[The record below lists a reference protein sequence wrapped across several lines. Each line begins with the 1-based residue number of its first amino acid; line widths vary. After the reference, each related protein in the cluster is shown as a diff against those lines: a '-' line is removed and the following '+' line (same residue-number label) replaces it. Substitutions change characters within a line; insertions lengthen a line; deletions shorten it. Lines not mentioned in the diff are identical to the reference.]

1 MTSEE
6 ITNKV
11 DDTNQQ
17 ITEVINESETTNVAQ
32 DNESKSDD
40 INAEVVAEPTLQSEE
55 TPTEPAETATEKVPE
70 PSVADESTQPPDIKV
85 ADDLAKENANEEQFN
100 AVFEKLKAI
109 KESNSTISVNVAE
122 RIRGGLR
129 VFHQD
134 VPMFLPASQIS
145 SKRSPS
151 EDELKEFIGKDID
164 VHVHELQEDATKRKT
179 VIVSRKQL
187 LENDFWK
194 NLKVGQ
200 TVEGPVSSIA
210 SFGIFIDLGG
220 YEGLIHVSRLSQSHV
235 ENPKEYAKK
244 GDILKAKVVAFDE
257 EKKRISLSTKEL
269 EDSPWIDINSKLA
282 VNAKV
287 KGIVRRLTDF
297 GAYIE
302 IMKGIDG
309 LLRTNEISWTKRV
322 ANPAE
327 AVKIGDEIEV
337 LILQINE
344 EKRAL
349 TLSLK
354 RLSENPWTA
363 YADKYTPDSIHNGN
377 VKEIV
382 NHGMVVNINDEID
395 GFMPRSRMK
404 GYLKGNKIPFNP
416 GDPFEIKVLSI
427 DTAKESL
434 IVAPAVEI
442 TVEETSER
450 GERSE
455 RPPRRKSDRDDRHPR
470 RSRDDE
476 KYKEMP
482 SNDGAFSFGDM
493 LSDENKKLLF
503 NKIDK

>member
-6 ITNKV
+6 ITTKV
-11 DDTNQQ
+11 DETNQQ
-17 ITEVINESETTNVAQ
+17 ITDVIKEPESTTVAE
-32 DNESKSDD
+32 DNEPKTDVE
-40 INAEVVAEPTLQSEE
+40 NTEVVAEPTIQSEE
-55 TPTEPAETATEKVPE
+55 TPTASVETPAENVQEA
-70 PSVADESTQPPDIKV
+70 SVADESTQPPDIKV
-85 ADDLAKENANEEQFN
+85 SDDHVKEKANEEQFN
-100 AVFEKLKAI
+100 AIFEKLKAI
-109 KESNSTISVNVAE
+109 KESNSTITVNVTE

-187 LENDFWK
+187 LVNDFWK

-200 TVEGPVSSIA
+200 IVEGPVSSIA

-220 YEGLIHVSRLSQSHV
+220 YEGLVHVSRLSQSHV

-244 GDILKAKVVAFDE
+244 GDVLKAKVVAFDE
-257 EKKRISLSTKEL
+257 EKKRISLSTKDL
-269 EDSPWIDINSKLA
+269 EDSPWVDINSKLA

-297 GAYIE
+297 GAYVE
-302 IMKGIDG
+302 VMKGIDG
-309 LLRTNEISWTKRV
+309 LLRTSELSWTKRV
-322 ANPAE
+322 ANPSE
-327 AVKIGDEIEV
+327 IVKIGDEIEV

-344 EKRAL
+344 EKQAL

-354 RLSENPWTA
+354 RLDENPWIS
-363 YADKYTPDSIHNGN
+363 YAEKYSPDSIHNSI
-377 VKEIV
+377 VKEVV
-382 NHGMVVNINDEID
+382 NHGLVVNINNEID
-395 GFMPRSRMK
+395 GFMPRSKMK
-404 GYLKGNKIPFNP
+404 GYLKGNKIPFNV
-416 GDPFEIKVLSI
+416 GDPFEIKVVDI
-427 DTAKESL
+427 DTAKETL
-434 IVAPAVEI
+434 IIAPAIEI
-442 TVEETSER
+442 KVEEVER
-450 GERSE
+450 A
-455 RPPRRKSDRDDRHPR
+455 PRKKSDKDDRHPR
-470 RSRDDE
+470 RNREDD

>member
-17 ITEVINESETTNVAQ
+17 ITEVINEPETTNVAQ
-32 DNESKSDD
+32 DNEIKSDD
-40 INAEVVAEPTLQSEE
+40 INAEVVAEPTMQSEE
-55 TPTEPAETATEKVPE
+55 TPTEPVETATEKVPE
-70 PSVADESTQPPDIKV
+70 PSVVDESTQPPDIKV
-85 ADDLAKENANEEQFN
+85 SDDHASEKANEEQFN
-100 AVFEKLKAI
+100 AIFEKLKAI
-109 KESNSTISVNVAE
+109 KESNSTITVNVAE

-151 EDELKEFIGKDID
+151 EDELKELIGKDID
-164 VHVHELQEDATKRKT
+164 VHVHELQEDTTKRKT

-244 GDILKAKVVAFDE
+244 GDMLKAKVVAFDE

-322 ANPAE
+322 TNPAE

-450 GERSE
+450 PERA
-455 RPPRRKSDRDDRHPR
+455 PRKKSDRDDRHPR
-470 RSRDDE
+470 RSRDEE